1 MHRRWLQGAV
11 TTQDTVE
18 TIMTRKD
25 KLLLLI
31 PALWTS
37 IFDIGITIIHQSK
50 EYWNGDLT
58 KANEGNPI
66 GALFMKNHVGG
77 LFIISGLWIIA
88 IGLLG
93 YFLPRLTK
101 KIFLLFC
108 VIAHSFG
115 ASTWGFWYAITFIL
129 FNSIL
134 YCIVNNIVDKQEN
147 DIAKIR

>member
-1 MHRRWLQGAV
+1 
-11 TTQDTVE
+11 
-18 TIMTRKD
+18 MTKKN

-37 IFDIGITIIHQSK
+37 VFDISITVIHQSK

-66 GALFMKNHVGG
+66 GSTFMKSHVSG
-77 LFIISGLWIIA
+77 LFIISGLWIIV
-88 IGLLG
+88 IGFLG
-93 YFLPRLTK
+93 YYLPQQIK

-115 ASTWGFWYAITFIL
+115 ASTWLSSRYGFWYALTFIL

-134 YCIVNNIVDKQEN
+134 YCVIDNIVDKQ
-147 DIAKIR
+147 KIDLTRIK

>member
-1 MHRRWLQGAV
+1 
-11 TTQDTVE
+11 
-18 TIMTRKD
+18 MTRKD
-25 KLLLLI
+25 KLLLLV

-37 IFDIGITIIHQSK
+37 IFDITITVIHQSK
-50 EYWNGDLT
+50 EYWEGDLA

-66 GALFMKNHVGG
+66 GALFMKNHVSG
-77 LFIISGLWIIA
+77 LFVISGLWIIA

-93 YFLPRLTK
+93 YFLPRQAS

-115 ASTWGFWYAITFIL
+115 ASTWLSTRYGFWYVITFIL

-134 YCIVNNIVDKQEN
+134 YCVVDNITHRQTVRRNE
-147 DIAKIR
+147 

>member
-1 MHRRWLQGAV
+1 
-11 TTQDTVE
+11 
-18 TIMTRKD
+18 MTRKN
-25 KLLLLI
+25 KLLYLV

-37 IFDIGITIIHQSK
+37 LFDTAITIIHQPQ

-66 GALFMKNHVGG
+66 GALFMENHVGG
-77 LFIISGLWIIA
+77 LFIISAFWIFA

-93 YFLPRLTK
+93 YFLPRQISK
-101 KIFLLFC
+101 VFLLFC

-115 ASTWGFWYAITFIL
+115 ASTWLSSRYGFWYVITFIL

-134 YCIVNNIVDKQEN
+134 YCMVDYLVDKQKN
-147 DIAKIR
+147 TRTISVSK